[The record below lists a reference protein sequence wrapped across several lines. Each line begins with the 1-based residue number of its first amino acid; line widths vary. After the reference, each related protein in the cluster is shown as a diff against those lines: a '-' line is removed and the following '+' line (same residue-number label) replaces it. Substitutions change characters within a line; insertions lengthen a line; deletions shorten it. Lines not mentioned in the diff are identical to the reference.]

1 MIQVK
6 EFADELI
13 DSVPGFHLD
22 IHCKKECKKKL
33 KQKSLQVTLK
43 LALAIFWTFFGGLL
57 HRARQVPKLEQA
69 QTRIP
74 FCYINTL
81 PATA

>member
-1 MIQVK
+1 MSIVLPFMIQVK

-43 LALAIFWTFFGGLL
+43 LALAIF
-57 HRARQVPKLEQA
+57 
-69 QTRIP
+69 
-74 FCYINTL
+74 
-81 PATA
+81 